1 MTSQTQIS
9 KEIKSLYDF
18 HEYDI
23 SKERILELT
32 SLILDVRKDITPEQ
46 MTRFCMNVKSGKYGM
61 MYKAPSCLMGFF
73 REFLKDQI
81 MIRTPE
87 PQPFIDNDW
96 EIKKLKQ
103 LGLK

>member
-1 MTSQTQIS
+1 MSLQMQIS

-18 HEYDI
+18 HDYDI
-23 SKERILELT
+23 TKERILEIT

-46 MTRFCMNVKSGKYGM
+46 IIRFCMNVKSGQYGTL
-61 MYKAPSCLMGFF
+61 YKAPSCLMGFF
-73 REFLKDQI
+73 REFLKDPI
-81 MIRTPE
+81 MIRP
-87 PQPFIDNDW
+87 PQHNPLIDNDW